1 MSGEVLYRKWRPQ
14 TFHEV
19 VGQETVTTTLRNA
32 VRGERVGHAY
42 LFSGPRGTGKTST
55 GRILAKA
62 VNCHDPQEGEPCN
75 KCEACVSISES
86 RCLDVVEI
94 DAASNRGIDDIR
106 NLRERVGYAAG
117 TVRRKVYIIDEVHML
132 TDAAS
137 NALLKTLEEPPPHV
151 MFVLATTE
159 LHKVLP
165 TIVSRCQS
173 FNFRRLGLAAV
184 VDKLARVAGR
194 EGVTANEDS
203 LMLVARAAGGSLR
216 DAENML
222 QQLVASH
229 GLVLSPEEVKAA
241 LGVADRALVVQLVS
255 YLASRNVEQSL
266 RTINAAHQGGID
278 LRHFGREVVA
288 LLRALL
294 LIRCGCVDLVEA
306 SDEEKT
312 VLQRIAQEVDS
323 VFLVKGIR
331 LFSEASNRDL
341 AQQSL
346 ALELASVDSIL
357 RPDTPARTTEQSE
370 DARKP
375 ETGKQGATHR
385 QARPQPA
392 AESNTPRAVPRTAPA
407 PVTQPAAPTP
417 TATPDAGLPVGTV
430 NAEQDAA
437 LAAASTGEPDADSQP
452 QDEPVEQEQ
461 FVDDGSELATVRR
474 RWSEF
479 VQSLRGLGA
488 KGSLDAVLRSAC
500 EPVSLDDDVLV
511 LRFLHEFHKRK
522 VEDEKAVQLIEER
535 LQSFYGRSYKVACV
549 LEQHPPSSRQDGS
562 QKTERLADA
571 ARRMGARDRSR

>member
-32 VRGERVGHAY
+32 VRGQRVGHAY

-62 VNCHDPQEGEPCN
+62 VNCLDPQEGEPCN
-75 KCEACVSISES
+75 TCEACVSITES

-203 LMLVARAAGGSLR
+203 LMLVSRAASGSLR

-229 GLVLSPEEVKAA
+229 GLVLSPDEVKAA

-255 YLASRNVEQSL
+255 HLASQNVEQSL

-294 LIRCGCVDLVEA
+294 LMRSGCVDLVEA
-306 SDEEKT
+306 GDEEKT
-312 VLQRIAQEVDS
+312 VLQSIARQVDS
-323 VFLVKGIR
+323 AFLVRSIR

-357 RPDTPARTTEQSE
+357 RPAALARATEQSE
-370 DARKP
+370 DAVSP
-375 ETGKQGATHR
+375 EAGKQGTTHR
-385 QARPQPA
+385 QAKPRPSV
-392 AESNTPRAVPRTAPA
+392 ESNTPRAVPRTKTSVVP
-407 PVTQPAAPTP
+407 QPAASTP
-417 TATPDAGLPVGTV
+417 AEVPHATVPAGSV

-437 LAAASTGEPDADSQP
+437 LAAASTRESDADSQS
-452 QDEPVEQEQ
+452 QDQAVEQEQ
-461 FVDDGSELATVRR
+461 FPDDGSELGTVRR

-488 KGSLDAVLRSAC
+488 RGSLDAVLRSAC

-549 LEQHPPSSRQDGS
+549 LEQQLPSAGPDGS
-562 QKTERLADA
+562 QKAESLADA
-571 ARRMGARDRSR
+571 ARRMGARDRSK